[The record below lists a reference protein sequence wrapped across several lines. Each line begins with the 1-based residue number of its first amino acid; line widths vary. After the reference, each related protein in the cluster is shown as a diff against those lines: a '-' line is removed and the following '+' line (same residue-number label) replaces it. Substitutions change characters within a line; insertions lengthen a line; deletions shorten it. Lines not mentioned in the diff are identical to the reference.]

1 MSYPCLASIEVNTG
15 FRKWIERNSLN
26 LCLMTVMTVTIT
38 FSKETFDNLN
48 NFLVSSADDYC
59 KQLDPQWGTLIFSH
73 IHRLFGRFKIL
84 NFNIFWVF
92 RKMNIFWGYED
103 FLDIFGGSSQN
114 KASLRVISMHF
125 IVFF

>member
-48 NFLVSSADDYC
+48 NFLVSDDSC
-59 KQLDPQWGTLIFSH
+59 PLLMTIANSWTPSGVL
-73 IHRLFGRFKIL
+73 
-84 NFNIFWVF
+84 
-92 RKMNIFWGYED
+92 
-103 FLDIFGGSSQN
+103 
-114 KASLRVISMHF
+114 
-125 IVFF
+125 